1 MAAPTRDRV
10 ECPDCQGSYLPRG
23 LARHRRACPVLG
35 ASRNDVTLSADNSQ
49 PSLLSPSYAAFRSPV
64 DTGRVSSSDTETDD
78 QTEQEVVEKL
88 GEVFN
93 GPYLNR
99 PGDPSSM
106 WYARWRLITRL
117 KGKQYDLPG
126 GSTSGHFIG
135 ILADE
140 VEALVGGIHPSERLF
155 IYVSVLLQ
163 RDKMVKQASD
173 IRLLLQRRIQLWVDG
188 EIDALI
194 AEALTSDRKLG
205 GRPRRGVKNKQTDSE
220 AVNEGLVKMFH
231 RLMSRGKVREASR
244 WLMEGGTTT
253 VLAPESEIDENGT
266 TVLDELSAKHPS
278 PTIPNPSQIQLMG
291 GQELPP
297 MLQVQVTNEHVEK
310 VARKLHG
317 GGGPSGTSSEQWV
330 DFLLRHGRHSQRLRA
345 AVATLANK
353 LANENVSWESIQA
366 LVASRLVALDKC
378 PGVRPIGVGE
388 CLRRILGKCM
398 AEVTGED
405 VTVAC
410 GEKQLCGGLAAGIE
424 GAVHAMSTL
433 YREKA
438 TANAHW
444 GLLLVDAKNAFNA
457 MNRMVALWQ
466 ARIRWPRCA
475 RFLYNTYKG
484 HAELVFRGSENKL
497 YSREGVTQGDPLA
510 MLLYGIS
517 TLPLIEKLQ
526 DPRMTQCWYADDSSA
541 QGHFGDLRS
550 WWDKLLALGPDHGYF
565 PQGPKSFLV
574 VHPDDIEE
582 AKERFSGTGIT
593 VVTGQ
598 RFLGGYVGDKDGKQ
612 AYLKKKMEKWTD
624 NIKKI
629 SMASITQPQ
638 SAYVAFTNSKGSES
652 TSFHECL
659 LNCGIRF
666 IASIDYKLHPAL
678 SELNIPP

>member
-1 MAAPTRDRV
+1 MSWSET
-10 ECPDCQGSYLPRG
+10 Y
-23 LARHRRACPVLG
+23 
-35 ASRNDVTLSADNSQ
+35 
-49 PSLLSPSYAAFRSPV
+49 RS
-64 DTGRVSSSDTETDD
+64 
-78 QTEQEVVEKL
+78 
-88 GEVFN
+88 
-93 GPYLNR
+93 
-99 PGDPSSM
+99 
-106 WYARWRLITRL
+106 W
-117 KGKQYDLPG
+117 
-126 GSTSGHFIG
+126 
-135 ILADE
+135 
-140 VEALVGGIHPSERLF
+140 
-155 IYVSVLLQ
+155 
-163 RDKMVKQASD
+163 
-173 IRLLLQRRIQLWVDG
+173 
-188 EIDALI
+188 
-194 AEALTSDRKLG
+194 
-205 GRPRRGVKNKQTDSE
+205 GV
-220 AVNEGLVKMFH
+220 
-231 RLMSRGKVREASR
+231 
-244 WLMEGGTTT
+244 
-253 VLAPESEIDENGT
+253 
-266 TVLDELSAKHPS
+266 
-278 PTIPNPSQIQLMG
+278 
-291 GQELPP
+291 
-297 MLQVQVTNEHVEK
+297 
-310 VARKLHG
+310 
-317 GGGPSGTSSEQWV
+317 
-330 DFLLRHGRHSQRLRA
+330 
-345 AVATLANK
+345 
-353 LANENVSWESIQA
+353 
-366 LVASRLVALDKC
+366 
-378 PGVRPIGVGE
+378 
-388 CLRRILGKCM
+388 
-398 AEVTGED
+398 GED

-466 ARIRWPRCA
+466 ALIRWPRCA

-565 PQGPKSFLV
+565 PQGPKSFLI

-598 RFLGGYVGDKDGKQ
+598 RFLGGYVGDKGGKQ

-638 SAYVAFTNSKGSES
+638 SAYVAFTKSSTFSQPVVRNFKG
-652 TSFHECL
+652 
-659 LNCGIRF
+659 RF
-666 IASIDYKLHPAL
+666 G
-678 SELNIPP
+678 